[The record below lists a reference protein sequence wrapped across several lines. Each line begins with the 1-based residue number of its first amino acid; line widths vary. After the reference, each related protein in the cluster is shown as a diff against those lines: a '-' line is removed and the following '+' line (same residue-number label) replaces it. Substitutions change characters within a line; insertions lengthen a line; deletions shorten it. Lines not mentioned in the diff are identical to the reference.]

1 MSVFV
6 TACRRKMSWALNDA
20 IKNVEDILIKMS
32 SEKARVIETLVRL
45 HTLPEDLKLFFI
57 YMGEYVQNGEPT
69 TKWMYDKARANKIS
83 GECVSKVSAFARRY
97 CKQMKDIL

>member
-1 MSVFV
+1 
-6 TACRRKMSWALNDA
+6 MSWALNNS
-20 IKNVEDILIKMS
+20 IKNIKDILIEMS
-32 SEKARVIETLVRL
+32 ADKVKEIEILVRL
-45 HTLPEDLKLFFI
+45 HTLPENLKLFFI

-69 TKWMYDKARANKIS
+69 TEWMYDKARANKIP